1 MEDLLRSLHRK
12 TASMIDWDA
21 EHDPTILLSHLQYPG
36 LGSDVKAN
44 ILRSLHRMNA
54 EVPVSMLISCIKSD
68 EYYSHDVKGIVVSL
82 LLKKSE
88 AVVTTEACLWILDW
102 FVYCPEQTLNNLVT
116 MESIVK
122 RTVWMSRKDEHL
134 ESCLVFVMK
143 IFDDLGPYSILRDH
157 VDILLDLALNCIR
170 SDSLSQKFFQLGGL
184 DMINRYCDGLS
195 LLPQMKNG
203 LLLHNL
209 KFIIVELEQVCTNLH
224 FEAFSSRIVLD
235 LQVEPTPELYLSEVQ
250 SVCHSIPEQ
259 HALPMVHTLFQ
270 QFQTRFDEM
279 HHFCRITYLDAMH
292 SLMDHFVDIADY
304 FSCITSHMVHD
315 RLYMVAPD
323 IAVRFGRMM
332 CGAYSLPEFRKHLP
346 AIWFTLK
353 VECTDKASLLA
364 LNEEFVFRWKELEC
378 HPNIA
383 VSGVRLF
390 GPSTSDIIFH
400 VCTSL
405 LPGGPLPPGEAGAH
419 LEVFLRANMDK
430 NKTSIGGSKY
440 NLEVVEHFCFENEEA
455 HPPLNLLDSME
466 SALSTEAM
474 FIRQNAISKCPISLM
489 PIHFPVIMSD
499 GVTYELNSIMKL
511 FHNGFDHVASPI
523 TRVTFEPWAIIN
535 QQVRNT
541 DKELSEVI
549 QSLCRRRTARR
560 IRRDTCSSA

>member
-1 MEDLLRSLHRK
+1 MTRTMEDLLRSLHRK
-12 TASMIDWDA
+12 TASMTDWDT

-36 LGSDVKAN
+36 LGADVKAN
-44 ILRSLHRMNA
+44 ILRSLNRMNA
-54 EVPVSMLISCIKSD
+54 EVPVSVLISCIESD
-68 EYYSHDVKGIVVSL
+68 EYYSHDVKGIIVSL
-82 LLKKSE
+82 LLNKSE

-102 FVYCPEQTLNNLVT
+102 FVYCSERTLNNLVT
-116 MESIVK
+116 LESIVK
-122 RTVWMSRKDEHL
+122 RTVLQDGGQHL
-134 ESCLVFVMK
+134 ESCLIFLMK
-143 IFDDLGPYSILRDH
+143 IFDELNPTDH
-157 VDILLDLALNCIR
+157 VDILFDMALNCIR

-184 DMINRYCDGLS
+184 DMINSYCDATL
-195 LLPQMKNG
+195 LLPRMKNG

-209 KFIIVELEQVCTNLH
+209 KFILVELEKVCTNLN

-235 LQVEPTPELYLSEVQ
+235 LKVDSTPELHLTGLKRL
-250 SVCHSIPEQ
+250 CHSIPEE
-259 HALPMVHTLFQ
+259 HALPIVHTLFQ

-304 FSCITSHMVHD
+304 FSCITSQMVHE
-315 RLYMVAPD
+315 RLYMVEPD

-353 VECTDKASLLA
+353 VECTDEASLLA
-364 LNEEFVFRWKELEC
+364 LNEEFLFRWKELEC

-383 VSGVRLF
+383 LSCLRLF
-390 GPSTSDIIFH
+390 GPLTPDILFH

-405 LPGGPLPPGEAGAH
+405 LPSGPLPLGEAGAH

-499 GVTYELNSIMKL
+499 GCTYELNSIMKL
-511 FHNGFDHVASPI
+511 FHNGFDNVASPI
-523 TRVTFEPWAIIN
+523 TRATFEPWAIIN

-549 QSLCRRRTARR
+549 QSLCRRRTTRR
-560 IRRDTCSSA
+560 IRRDTYSDAH